1 VVKPPCPP
9 SDSHVRKPCVALFG
23 GRCERD
29 KQVPPQLDRTR
40 KFFVSKKCPLIDKTK
55 MQTSQ
60 QDAFLWGCSDWS
72 DVNDL

>member
-1 VVKPPCPP
+1 MLGNPVLHY
-9 SDSHVRKPCVALFG
+9 SAVAVNVINRSLLNLTEPG
-23 GRCERD
+23 NNKC
-29 KQVPPQLDRTR
+29 

-55 MQTSQ
+55 MKTSQ